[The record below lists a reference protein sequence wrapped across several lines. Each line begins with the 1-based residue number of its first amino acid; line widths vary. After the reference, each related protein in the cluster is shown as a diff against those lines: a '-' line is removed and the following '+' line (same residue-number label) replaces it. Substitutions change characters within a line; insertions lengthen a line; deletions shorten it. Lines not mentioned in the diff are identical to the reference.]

1 MLEKFQQHINLK
13 FSFLKK
19 KKLLIALSGGLDSV
33 VLTHVL
39 HKLNFDISLAHCNFN
54 LRGIESDKD
63 ETFVENLG
71 EKLDVKTF
79 TSSFETKKYAE
90 ENQFSTQ
97 VAARN
102 LRYDWFEKLINLHLF
117 DFVITAHHLDDN
129 LETFLINLTRGTGLE
144 GLTGIPEINHN
155 IVRPFLIFSRDEIET
170 YAKENKIEW
179 REDKSNASTKYV
191 RNKIRHQIVPILKE
205 INPNLL
211 DSFQKTSEHLQESQQ
226 IIDESIANFK
236 KKVVEKSENGNL
248 KINISKIQQTNNPKA
263 YLYQLLKEFGFTE
276 WNDVTNILTAQSGKE
291 VVSKTHRLLK
301 DRTFLLLA
309 KKEEQNTNA
318 VFLITEK
325 TQEIK
330 DPIHLKISTLSEI
343 ENENADTI
351 YIDKDKITFPLT
363 LRKWQHGD
371 YFYPKGMQGK
381 KKISNYFKDEK
392 FSLLD
397 KENTWLLCTENK
409 IIWIVGHRQD
419 NRFSTDKNTVAIFR
433 IALKL

>member
-13 FSFLKK
+13 FSFLKE

-79 TSSFETKKYAE
+79 TSSFETEKYAT
-90 ENQFSTQ
+90 ENQLSTQ

-226 IIDESIANFK
+226 IIDESIADFK
-236 KKVVEKSENGNL
+236 KKVVEESDNGNL
-248 KINISKIQQTNNPKA
+248 KIDIEKIQKTNNPKA

-419 NRFSTDKNTVAIFR
+419 NRFSTDKNTAAIFR